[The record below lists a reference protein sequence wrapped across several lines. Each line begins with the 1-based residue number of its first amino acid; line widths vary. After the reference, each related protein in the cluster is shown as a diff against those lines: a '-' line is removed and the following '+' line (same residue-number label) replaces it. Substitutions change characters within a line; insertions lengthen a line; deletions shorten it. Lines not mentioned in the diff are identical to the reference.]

1 MAFLSSCLW
10 KAMQTHRIFSAHDV
24 HLSLFHGPLFPQT
37 FSHFIHTPAVVHLL
51 WGTFLIKLSEINSP
65 FLPGQSLFNFSI
77 YLAFFFFHNTFQS
90 WIHTH
95 THTHTHTC
103 VCDTCMHV
111 YICIATHICVCVCV
125 CVPISSIKYQLS
137 LKTGIGPVF
146 LIAICILVGYFSY
159 GTVLC

>member
-10 KAMQTHRIFSAHDV
+10 KAMQTHKIFSAHDV

-51 WGTFLIKLSEINSP
+51 WGNFLIKLSEINSL
-65 FLPGQSLFNFSI
+65 FLPGQSLFKFSI
-77 YLAFFFFHNTFQS
+77 YLAFFFHNTFQS

-95 THTHTHTC
+95 THTHTRVCVIHVCICTSVWLHT
-103 VCDTCMHV
+103 
-111 YICIATHICVCVCV
+111 YVCVCV
-125 CVPISSIKYQLS
+125 YVYPFPLLNVSS

-146 LIAICILVGYFSY
+146 LTAICIVVGCFSY
-159 GTVLC
+159 GT